1 MLARGFTVHVSLST
15 TDAHSGVNPV
25 LLDDRGSTYTLA
37 NNERLILTDL
47 VAVVYPSTVNIYG
60 SSTLTTYP
68 YLAFNSTATEW
79 HTGFEGMSFPRSTLP
94 WIVAPAGLVEITGTG
109 YVIED
114 GGYTVIPPF
123 VAASPKGLINT

>member
-1 MLARGFTVHVSLST
+1 MLQRGFTVHVSLST

-47 VAVVYPSTVNIYG
+47 VAIVGSSTANIYG
-60 SSTLTTYP
+60 SSTLTTFP
-68 YLAFNSTATEW
+68 YLSFNSTANQW
-79 HTGFEGMSFPRSTLP
+79 HTDYEGMSFPRSTLP
-94 WIVAPAGLVEITGTG
+94 WVVAPAGLLQITGTG

-114 GGYTVIPPF
+114 GGYVNTPPY
-123 VAASPKGLINT
+123 VPIQGGLINS